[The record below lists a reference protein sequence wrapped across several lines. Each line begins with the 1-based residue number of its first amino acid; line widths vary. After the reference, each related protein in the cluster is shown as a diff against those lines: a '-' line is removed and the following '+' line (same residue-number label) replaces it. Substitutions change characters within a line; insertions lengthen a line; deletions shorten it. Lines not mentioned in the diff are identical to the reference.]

1 MAEASEKKLGRF
13 MMSPLVSAFRSPG
26 CQASSAAPSFSRL
39 HNCSTA
45 GAKAIDQV
53 IFAGGGLMRTE
64 LLSSRLLRAV
74 ICAASFAAFACAE
87 QQAQRQPPVEPAS
100 ADAPAC

>member
-1 MAEASEKKLGRF
+1 MEEASEKKLGRF

-64 LLSSRLLRAV
+64 LLSSRLLRALL
-74 ICAASFAAFACAE
+74 CAPSFAPFPSAE
-87 QQAQRQPPVEPAS
+87 HQPQPQTPSDS
-100 ADAPAC
+100 AP